1 MSKDR
6 IGFPKEIFGSPKGLS
21 QICIR
26 VDHMMYVDQLDVFR
40 CPIAPSWLP
49 KEVKH
54 LGSALVFLVEILS
67 RPSNNLKKSFLE
79 NTVHIA

>member
-1 MSKDR
+1 
-6 IGFPKEIFGSPKGLS
+6 
-21 QICIR
+21 
-26 VDHMMYVDQLDVFR
+26 MYVDQLDVFR

-79 NTVHIA
+79 NTVHIAWKLCLVTGAKQQNIVNKSSYL